1 MMYKDELKIAYQEDF
16 TTTEI
21 QYRPARPE
29 DVPEMADL
37 FLEAVSDMYARNN
50 MTAAVPPRPAVLLGY
65 EHVRSTGIF
74 HVAEVEGRIAAI
86 AGAIL
91 RDHLWY
97 LSAFWAR
104 PELQRRGIGMPLLR
118 RVWDAGQQ
126 AGATIFF
133 TWSSVDSAA
142 MASYM
147 KLGMVPGYPILLFEG
162 ATRKLPSVASVYQV
176 EALEKSQA
184 MDLDQ
189 EIRGT
194 RRPVD
199 HELWLDRLSL
209 QGRQVLRDGEVVGY
223 YYLGKGAIGPV
234 AWKRPGDGEALLT
247 LACQES
253 IALAPQIRLAVP
265 GINHSALR
273 FAFDSGLR
281 LTSFAHFLTTAPFGR
296 MEGYLPWGPGL
307 Y

>member
-1 MMYKDELKIAYQEDF
+1 MLEIQYREKLKMA
-16 TTTEI
+16 EI

-37 FLEAVSDMYARNN
+37 FLEAVSNMYARNN
-50 MTAAVPPRPAVLLGY
+50 ITAAVPPRLAVLGGY

-74 HVAEVEGRIAAI
+74 HVAELDGRIAAI

-104 PELQRRGIGMPLLR
+104 PDLQRRGIGMPLLR
-118 RVWDAGQQ
+118 RVWEAGQQ

-133 TWSSVDSAA
+133 TWSSIDSAA

-147 KLGMVPGYPILLFEG
+147 KLGMVPGYPILLFQG
-162 ATRKLPSVASVYQV
+162 TPRKLPRVASAYKV
-176 EALEKSQA
+176 EALEKAHA

-189 EIRGT
+189 EMRGT

-199 HELWLDRLSL
+199 HELWLERLGL

-223 YYLGKGAIGPV
+223 YYLNQGAIGPM
-234 AWKRPGDGEALLT
+234 AWRQPQHGEPVLN
-247 LACQES
+247 LAYQES
-253 IALAPQIRLAVP
+253 TAMTPEIRLAVP

>member
-1 MMYKDELKIAYQEDF
+1 MMEIQYREEIKIA
-16 TTTEI
+16 EI

-37 FLEAVSDMYARNN
+37 FLEAVSNMYARNN
-50 MTAAVPPRPAVLLGY
+50 ITAAVPPRPAVLLGY

-74 HVAEVEGRIAAI
+74 HVAELEGRIVAI
-86 AGAIL
+86 AGAVV

-104 PELQRRGIGMPLLR
+104 PDLRGRGIGMPLLR

-162 ATRKLPSVASVYQV
+162 ASRKLPRVASAYKV
-176 EALEKSQA
+176 EALEKSHA

-189 EIRGT
+189 EMRGT
-194 RRPVD
+194 RRPAD
-199 HELWLDRLSL
+199 HELWLDRLGL
-209 QGRQVLRDGEVVGY
+209 QGRQVLRDGKVVGY
-223 YYLGKGAIGPV
+223 YYLGKGNIGPV
-234 AWKRPGDGEALLT
+234 AWNKPGDGEALLT

-253 IALAPQIRLAVP
+253 SAIVPQIRLAVP

-296 MEGYLPWGPGL
+296 IEGYLPWGPGL

>member
-1 MMYKDELKIAYQEDF
+1 MMEFQYREEMKIS
-16 TTTEI
+16 EI

-37 FLEAVSDMYARNN
+37 FLEAVSNMYARNN
-50 MTAAVPPRPAVLLGY
+50 ITAAVPPRPAVLLGY

-74 HVAEVEGRIAAI
+74 HVAELEGQIVAI
-86 AGAIL
+86 AGAVV

-97 LSAFWAR
+97 LSAFWAQ
-104 PELQRRGIGMPLLR
+104 PHLQGRGIGMPLLR

-126 AGATIFF
+126 ASATIFF
-133 TWSSVDSAA
+133 TWSSVDNAA

-162 ATRKLPSVASVYQV
+162 APRKLSSVAPAYEV
-176 EALEKSQA
+176 EALEKPHA

-194 RRPVD
+194 RRPAD
-199 HELWLDRLSL
+199 RELWLDRLGL

-223 YYLGKGAIGPV
+223 YYLGKGNIGPV
-234 AWKRPGDGEALLT
+234 AWNKPGDGEALLT

-253 IALAPQIRLAVP
+253 SAMAPQIRLAVP

-273 FAFDSGLR
+273 FALDSGLR

-296 MEGYLPWGPGL
+296 IEGYLPWGPGL

>member
-1 MMYKDELKIAYQEDF
+1 MMEIQYREEIKIA
-16 TTTEI
+16 EI

-37 FLEAVSDMYARNN
+37 FLEAVSNMYARNN
-50 MTAAVPPRPAVLLGY
+50 ITAAVPPRPAVLLGY

-74 HVAEVEGRIAAI
+74 HVAELEGRIVAI
-86 AGAIL
+86 AGAVV

-104 PELQRRGIGMPLLR
+104 PDLRGRGIGMPLLR

-162 ATRKLPSVASVYQV
+162 ASRKLPRVASAYKV
-176 EALEKSQA
+176 EALEKSHA

-189 EIRGT
+189 EMRGT
-194 RRPVD
+194 RRPAD
-199 HELWLDRLSL
+199 HELWLDRLGL
-209 QGRQVLRDGEVVGY
+209 QGRQVLRDGKVVGY
-223 YYLGKGAIGPV
+223 YYLGKGNIGPV
-234 AWKRPGDGEALLT
+234 AWNRPGDGEALLT

-253 IALAPQIRLAVP
+253 SAIVPQIRLAVP

-296 MEGYLPWGPGL
+296 IEGYLPWGPGL